1 MKRIL
6 RPNIGPIGAAFVA
19 AALGC
24 AVTTASAH
32 VTVQPKEAPADSYF
46 QLTFTVPHGC
56 DGSATAVLRV
66 KLPDGILSAKPQMKP
81 GWNVE
86 VKTRRLATPQQGP
99 HGKTVSEVVDE
110 VSWRGGP
117 LPDNLYDSFGMI
129 VRLPDQPD
137 HDLYFPVVQECEEGV
152 ARWIEIPSSGQ
163 SPDRLHAP
171 APVIHLKAKNP

>member
-1 MKRIL
+1 MSK
-6 RPNIGPIGAAFVA
+6 PKIGPTSAAIVA
-19 AALGC
+19 AAL
-24 AVTTASAH
+24 ALQINAASAH

-56 DGSATAVLRV
+56 DGSATAALRI

-86 VKTRRLATPQQGP
+86 VKTRKLATPQQGP

-110 VSWRGGP
+110 VAWRGGP

-137 HDLYFPVVQECEEGV
+137 HNLYFPVVQECEKGV

-163 SPDRLHAP
+163 SADKLHAP
-171 APVIHLKAKNP
+171 APVIRLKAKNP